1 MSLKRDNV
9 SMPMASAGIMG
20 LSPTTDLGGKSMD
33 AKTFMIAVIVLVLA
47 IHVAGLLAPSFM

>member
-1 MSLKRDNV
+1 MSLKRDNI

-33 AKTFMIAVIVLVLA
+33 AKAFLIAVVVIVIA
-47 IHVAGLLAPSFM
+47 IHIAGILVPTLT